1 MKRLL
6 VALAAVVFL
15 LQACT
20 LDQNFYIK
28 ENGGGTYEMNFDMA
42 ALMELAGDEAESL
55 KDMEE
60 FQDLDSEIASLMKQE
75 GISNVKYEIEDAAV
89 NMSFDFANWGV
100 YEEYQRS
107 EDNPTGEGD
116 AVQLKLSGKKATV
129 DLSNAIAIMKDVMDE
144 EMEGDE
150 AMDMSSMGE
159 MFTLKYNFKFEKP
172 IKKVS
177 GGSAMKFDQS
187 DNSVS
192 FEIDFQGDPK
202 DYIAKI
208 KFK

>member
-6 VALAAVVFL
+6 VALAAGAFL

-28 ENGGGTYEMNFDMA
+28 ENGGGTYEMKFDMS

-55 KDMEE
+55 KDSEE
-60 FQDLDSEIASLMKQE
+60 FQDLDSEIAALMKQD

-89 NMSFDFANWGV
+89 NMSFDFADWGV
-100 YEEYQRS
+100 YEEYQRT
-107 EDNPTGEGD
+107 ENNPAGEGD
-116 AVQLKLSGKKATV
+116 AVQLKLSGKKATL
-129 DLSNAIAIMKDVMDE
+129 DLSNAMSIMKDVMDE
-144 EMEGDE
+144 EMDE
-150 AMDMSSMGE
+150 EEPLDMSSMSE
-159 MFTLKYNFKFEKP
+159 MFTLKYNFKFERP

-177 GGSAMKFDQS
+177 GGDAFRYNES
-187 DNSVS
+187 DNSIS

>member
-1 MKRLL
+1 MKKLL
-6 VALAAVVFL
+6 VALVAAVFL

-20 LDQNFYIK
+20 LDQNFYIN
-28 ENGGGTYEMNFDMA
+28 ENGGGNYEMKFDMS

-55 KDMEE
+55 KEMEE
-60 FQDLDSEIASLMKQE
+60 FQDLDTEIQELMKQD

-89 NMSFDFANWGV
+89 NMSFDFASWDV

-107 EDNPTGEGD
+107 SDNPTGEGD
-116 AVQLKLSGKKATV
+116 AVQLKISSKKATV
-129 DLSNAIAIMKDVMDE
+129 DLRNAMSIMKDVMDE
-144 EMEGDE
+144 EMEGDDS
-150 AMDMSSMGE
+150 MDMGSMGE

-172 IKKVS
+172 IKKAS
-177 GGSAMKFDQS
+177 GGDAMTWNQS
-187 DNSVS
+187 DNSIS
-192 FEIDFQGDPK
+192 FEIDLEGDPK